1 MAQFTVNSERYE
13 SDGFVRIVWS
23 GQTKTN
29 HYSFRVYRQ
38 SQQTGAWE
46 LLRERVDL
54 ANQFSYDDY
63 AAPSGT
69 VFYSVVEVT
78 TSGSNRIEE
87 AHTPKAVQ
95 LETPYYWLVHPTDP
109 SKSIQLRNITG
120 DEFKEEREVE
130 IKNII
135 GRGRKVD
142 VGDSFGTTGTLT
154 GRIYDRPGQTARQ
167 IRNAIENAKDTED
180 FYYLRNPFGDMKKIW
195 FDDPSFSRIAGVG
208 RSEYVEMSFAY
219 YEVY

>member
-1 MAQFTVNSERYE
+1 MASFTLNSDRYE

-23 GQTKTN
+23 GQTSAN

-38 SQQTGAWE
+38 DPNTGAWL

-54 ANQFSYDDY
+54 ANTFSYEDY
-63 AAPSGT
+63 TPPTGI

-78 TSGSNRIEE
+78 SIGSELNEE
-87 AHTPKAVQ
+87 RHTPKSIL
-95 LETPYYWLVHPTDP
+95 LESPYYWLVHPTDP

-130 IKNII
+130 IKNIM

-142 VGDSFGTTGTLT
+142 VGDSYGVTGTLT
-154 GRIYDRPGQTARQ
+154 GRIYDRPGMSARN
-167 IRNAIENAKDTED
+167 IRKAIEAAKDTTD
-180 FYYLRNPFGDMKKIW
+180 FYYLRNPFGDMLKVW
-195 FDDPSFSRIAGVG
+195 FEDPSFSRIAGVG
-208 RSEYVEMSFAY
+208 KSEYVEMSFAY